1 MKKLLVLPLVFLSLG
16 VIADE
21 RFILGSFDRESTE
34 AESSL
39 LGVTLSAEAT
49 LNGFGARLFS
59 FKDEGLYLG
68 GGFSFLQGDTDLCVG
83 SDCMSADTTQT
94 MFSGEIGRDLGQ
106 WTPFVGFNF
115 SSTEVDLMGE
125 TDSDEI
131 TGLSAGLWLELDTF
145 KLRGA
150 VNSLDDEDN
159 RSIHGGLLFQMDNK
173 FVFGADFGMLLDD
186 EVDGFRF
193 SLQIGRSF

>member
-16 VIADE
+16 AIADE

-34 AESSL
+34 AESSM
-39 LGVTLSAEAT
+39 LGVTLSAEST

-68 GGFSFLQGDTDLCVG
+68 GGFSFMQGDSDLCVG
-83 SDCMSADTTQT
+83 SDCLSADATQT
-94 MFSGEIGRDLGQ
+94 MFSGEIGRDMGQ

-115 SSTEVDLMGE
+115 SSTEVELLGE